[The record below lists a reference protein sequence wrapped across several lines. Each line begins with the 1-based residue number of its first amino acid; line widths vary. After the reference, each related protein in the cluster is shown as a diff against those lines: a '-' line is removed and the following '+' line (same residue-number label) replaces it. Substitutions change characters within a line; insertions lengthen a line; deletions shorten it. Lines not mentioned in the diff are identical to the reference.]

1 MTRIAEH
8 SHSPSPNPCSKTL
21 SLLLH
26 LCPPSVRMDMGES
39 NECVRTILQQNKPHM
54 TIQDL
59 RQEGLILLECLS
71 GSKAYGL
78 DTPSSDTD
86 IKGVF
91 LLPKKPYYSW
101 EYTLQV
107 NNESND
113 WMFYELGR
121 FMELLALNNPNILEL
136 LSTPAEAVVYKH
148 PLLEE
153 LKPAWFLSK
162 RCRDTF
168 GKFAVSQ
175 IKKAKGLKKKIVN
188 PVAAE
193 RKSVL
198 SFCFVSHEQGAIPL
212 EQFLAAKGWQQ
223 QHCGLVSIAHMKDVY
238 GLYYSE
244 TLGFSGIVRGPAS
257 NELCLSSVPKGTPQV
272 TLLYFNKDGYST
284 YCKEYREYWDW
295 VGKRNEARYEN
306 TQRHGKNYDAK
317 NMMHVFRLL
326 DMAIEIGWEGQVNVR
341 RPNRDF
347 LLSIKAGELEY
358 ESLLKMAEEKQ
369 LEMEAAF
376 DQSSLPEEPDV
387 AFIHQL
393 TYELRDQLYRA
404 KTN

>member
-1 MTRIAEH
+1 
-8 SHSPSPNPCSKTL
+8 
-21 SLLLH
+21 
-26 LCPPSVRMDMGES
+26 
-39 NECVRTILQQNKPHM
+39 M

-91 LLPKKPYYSW
+91 LLPQKQYYSW
-101 EYTLQV
+101 EYTPQL
-107 NNESND
+107 NNETND

-136 LSTPAEAVVYKH
+136 LNTPPEAVLYKH

-168 GKFAVSQ
+168 GKFALSQ
-175 IKKAKGLKKKIVN
+175 IKKAKGLKKKILN
-188 PVAAE
+188 PVGEE
-193 RKSVL
+193 RKSLL
-198 SFCFVSHEQGAIPL
+198 SFCYVNQEQGAIPL
-212 EQFLAAKGWQQ
+212 EQFLADKGWQQ
-223 QHCGLVSIAHMKDVY
+223 QHCGLVNIAHMKDVY
-238 GLYYSE
+238 GLYYSD
-244 TLGFSGIVRGPAS
+244 TLGFSGIMRGPAS
-257 NELCLSSVPKGTPQV
+257 NELCLSSIPKGTPQV
-272 TLLYFNKDGYST
+272 ALLYFNKDGYST

-295 VGKRNEARYEN
+295 VEKRNEVRYEN

-326 DMAIEIGWEGQVNVR
+326 DMAIEIGREGQVNVR

-358 ESLLKMAEEKQ
+358 ETLLKMAEEKQ